1 MKLFDQYVEA
11 VKAAFPNPSP
21 AMARYITG
29 LDTIEKAAEAV
40 DIDVE
45 LADRRS
51 RWEALTEEEQIA
63 CQSIAATL

>member
-21 AMARYITG
+21 AMARYI
-29 LDTIEKAAEAV
+29 DWPRYHWPKAAEAV

-51 RWEALTEEEQIA
+51 RWEALT
-63 CQSIAATL
+63 